1 MVELLDGCV
10 DGLVE
15 RGDIGEDLMGEVMR
29 LEVAPDDFDVVELWG
44 VFWQPLDGE
53 PVRASREGRERELT
67 DVDRPIVLDQHDRL
81 GGPTGL
87 GAVEVVELL
96 EMGHKVGA
104 ALGRAGMD
112 DELARDV
119 IERAQHRHLLGLSW
133 RRDAQVCSGLRPGAR
148 EIGMRQRLAFVA
160 VEKNDVASFGLTL
173 AQLQAQAD
181 PIHLAGG
188 LSSLQRVPGPPPTE
202 LFFRNALDNCDRLMR
217 TPSRASISARRRA
230 IVQFGLSATG
240 SSSKGVTT
248 RSAVSLFTGG
258 GPGAM
263 LAFNAS
269 TPPRPKS
276 LRHSRTVSS
285 RTPNAS
291 AICGLLQPDRV
302 SSTARARSASP
313 RSRDPARAV
322 KATRCSSLATIG
334 DLPPMHRPPE
344 SETAANRQ
352 TTALVNQPESA

>member
-1 MVELLDGCV
+1 MVELPDGCV

-15 RGDIGEDLMGEVMR
+15 RGDIGEGLMGEVMR
-29 LEVAPDDFDVVELWG
+29 LEVAPDNFDVVELWG

-67 DVDRPIVLDQHDRL
+67 DVDRPIVLDHYDRL

-133 RRDAQVCSGLRPGAR
+133 RRDTQVCSGLRPGAR

-202 LFFRNALDNCDRLMR
+202 LFFEPLDVVAAR
-217 TPSRASISARRRA
+217 TGLVTES
-230 IVQFGLSATG
+230 QFPPAT
-240 SSSKGVTT
+240 TQ
-248 RSAVSLFTGG
+248 
-258 GPGAM
+258 
-263 LAFNAS
+263 
-269 TPPRPKS
+269 PP
-276 LRHSRTVSS
+276 
-285 RTPNAS
+285 
-291 AICGLLQPDRV
+291 
-302 SSTARARSASP
+302 
-313 RSRDPARAV
+313 
-322 KATRCSSLATIG
+322 
-334 DLPPMHRPPE
+334 
-344 SETAANRQ
+344 
-352 TTALVNQPESA
+352 